1 VSQNQSALL
10 LRDDAVY
17 WLEPATGEALALS
30 DPQASA
36 RLQAE
41 LDQRDHSVVFAAPA
55 GDQHLLELAV
65 TPEERR
71 HLDASLPFMLE
82 ESLIHDIDDL
92 HFARAPLSKDRYA
105 VSVLE
110 HACMQR
116 WEAQLGELGSRVS
129 WVPEPLLLPW
139 SDGEWT
145 LLVESDS
152 ALLRYGRC
160 LGTRMER
167 QLLPTLLAALATE
180 QEPQRIVIYGQDE
193 NADRALLPMTAEA
206 AIEWRRGGLAAAM
219 LLGEEQQTPVL
230 DLRQGGYALQLP
242 YGRWW
247 RQWQSMAALMLVAL
261 SVYLLAGWLD
271 YRRLERENIAL
282 RQEIQAVYRGVN
294 PRGAVVDAPK
304 QLSRQLAALRGGG
317 SGASF
322 TALLAPV
329 GEAIAERP
337 DTVLASLNYS
347 QRSAELRI
355 NLLAPSFAEVEELR
369 AGLVSRG
376 YDATLENSS
385 RSGSSVRAR
394 MRIGAGS

>member
-1 VSQNQSALL
+1 L
-10 LRDDAVY
+10 LR
-17 WLEPATGEALALS
+17 
-30 DPQASA
+30 
-36 RLQAE
+36 
-41 LDQRDHSVVFAAPA
+41 
-55 GDQHLLELAV
+55 
-65 TPEERR
+65 
-71 HLDASLPFMLE
+71 LP
-82 ESLIHDIDDL
+82 
-92 HFARAPLSKDRYA
+92 
-105 VSVLE
+105 
-110 HACMQR
+110 
-116 WEAQLGELGSRVS
+116 
-129 WVPEPLLLPW
+129 
-139 SDGEWT
+139 
-145 LLVESDS
+145 
-152 ALLRYGRC
+152 
-160 LGTRMER
+160 
-167 QLLPTLLAALATE
+167 TE

-219 LLGEEQQTPVL
+219 LLGDQQTPVL